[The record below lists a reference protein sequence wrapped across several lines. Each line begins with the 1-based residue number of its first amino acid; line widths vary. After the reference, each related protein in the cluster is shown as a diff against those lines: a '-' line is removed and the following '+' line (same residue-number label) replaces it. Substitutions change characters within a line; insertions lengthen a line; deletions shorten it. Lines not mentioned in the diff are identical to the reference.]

1 MNKAGTQMGRGGEAG
16 PERRARFT
24 SLHFVSF
31 RFILHL
37 FFLLFLRLLLQ
48 FASRSADALIVVAL
62 ARCCSFM
69 SLRSEQ
75 MASNG
80 AQCLRGAGAVL
91 PCFRLCPA
99 QPLPVRVPAV
109 SSVARPPVGL
119 GAGPC
124 LLRLSCSL
132 RAVCRVSP
140 AAPGRG

>member
-1 MNKAGTQMGRGGEAG
+1 MDKAGTQMGRGGEAG

-24 SLHFVSF
+24 SLHFISF
-31 RFILHL
+31 C
-37 FFLLFLRLLLQ
+37 FFSFSCFFASFLQ

-62 ARCCSFM
+62 ARCSFM